1 MKRILFL
8 FLLCL
13 LQQTAVAQWSLGVHG
28 GANSTSITRSHAD
41 RVDETYSSMCGF
53 DLGINGRY
61 TINPWLSLRADL
73 SLMQRNHRL
82 QRHLNYLS
90 PVHTD
95 HRNTYLTL
103 PLMADF
109 SFGGSKLKG
118 HLLLGGYC
126 GYWMGQRVSGTTYTM
141 SDYYVF
147 FVDFNERRDFTREDR
162 RFNAGLSGG
171 VALSYTLAD
180 NIALSLDALY
190 YYDLLSHHKGYLNLQ
205 DYRYLNTLSV
215 TLGISYQFTKKE
227 QQ

>member
-1 MKRILFL
+1 MKRFLFL

-28 GANSTSITRSHAD
+28 GANNTSITRSHAD
-41 RVDETYSSMCGF
+41 RVDETYSNLCGF
-53 DLGINGRY
+53 DFGINGRY

-126 GYWMGQRVSGTTYTM
+126 GYWMGQRVSGTTYVMT
-141 SDYYVF
+141 DYDVF
-147 FVDFNERRDFTREDR
+147 FLDFDERRDFTREDR

-171 VALSYTLAD
+171 VALSYALSD

-215 TLGISYQFTKKE
+215 TLGISYQFTQKE

>member
-41 RVDETYSSMCGF
+41 RVDETYSSLCGF

-90 PVHTD
+90 PVHTN
-95 HRNTYLTL
+95 HHNTYLTL

-147 FVDFNERRDFTREDR
+147 FVDFNERRDFTLENR

>member
-41 RVDETYSSMCGF
+41 RVDETYSSLCGF

-103 PLMADF
+103 PLMVDF